1 MAQLGSYRIVPLTA
15 LLSLVLRCTRSNG
28 AGNPARNNCLKK
40 EPYKSMCQWKST
52 VDFPSGQCVGK
63 QAEVQ
68 ELTTKVPDTAAA
80 ACDARNVA
88 GNPAKQICL
97 TRAPYHTNCAW
108 MQTAIYPKGQCVPKP
123 RVTAADT
130 TTATSTTTRTTETTS
145 TSATNTTT
153 TTRTTTAVTELPT
166 EAPTASGACSILS
179 TTGGDETC
187 PTLRKGVSA
196 NDACRAG
203 YYVGVSK
210 LEQIK
215 AVRMWDE
222 CAGKC
227 SQHAECRYWL
237 VSPSSSKGC
246 FLYAKKGAAF
256 RSSNSFSGFGECE
269 SETTTAVTEL
279 PTEAPT
285 ASGACSILS
294 TTGGDETCPTLRKG
308 VSANDACRAGYYV
321 GVSKLE
327 QIKAVRMWDE
337 CAGKCSQHAECRY
350 WLVSPSSSKGCFL
363 YAKKGAAFRSSNS
376 FSGFGEC
383 ESEPATPTAEANAP
397 PFCDLR
403 NKAGNPA
410 RQLCQSKEP
419 YKTACMW
426 AATAAYPAGQ
436 CVERDGSISVT
447 AAPPL
452 VVDPSSVNCDVSSV
466 ERDVLPKCTDFVCF
480 DSIRSF

>member
-269 SETTTAVTEL
+269 SE
-279 PTEAPT
+279 
-285 ASGACSILS
+285 
-294 TTGGDETCPTLRKG
+294 
-308 VSANDACRAGYYV
+308 
-321 GVSKLE
+321 
-327 QIKAVRMWDE
+327 
-337 CAGKCSQHAECRY
+337 
-350 WLVSPSSSKGCFL
+350 
-363 YAKKGAAFRSSNS
+363 
-376 FSGFGEC
+376 
-383 ESEPATPTAEANAP
+383 PATPTAEANAP